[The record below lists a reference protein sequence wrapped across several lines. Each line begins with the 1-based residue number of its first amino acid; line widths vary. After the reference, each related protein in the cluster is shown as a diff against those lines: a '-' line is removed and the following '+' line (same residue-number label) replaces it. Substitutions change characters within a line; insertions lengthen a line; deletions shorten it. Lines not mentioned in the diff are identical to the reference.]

1 MKSTRAIRIITSLS
15 LGVVILAT
23 ATWVGLGQISG
34 QISRI
39 SVFGDLENRPE
50 KVSSALNYLVVGSD
64 NREGLTKEQIR
75 ELRVGGTDVAA
86 GGRSDTMLLVHI
98 SKARDSAFI
107 VSLPRDTLVTIPAH
121 ISQDGKSQIP
131 DRPGKLNAAF
141 AFGGAPLLI
150 QTIELMTS
158 LKIDHYIEVSFAG
171 FVGVVDALGGIKVC
185 SKVDIDD
192 PKSHLVMKAGYH
204 LLDGVESLKY
214 VRTRDFDGRG
224 DIGRMERQQQFV
236 SAIVRKAT
244 SSGTLLNP
252 IKLANFYQ
260 ATIATVKMDEGVT
273 KNDLLTLGKQMSNL
287 SSGSVR
293 TLTVPLSNPNGR
305 HPTVGS
311 VVIWDDVLAPE
322 LWNRI
327 KNDEALVDTV
337 IPTADPSAK
346 ASADASSKATPGA
359 SPTPTIIDKF
369 KTQTAANNPCASKK

>member
-1 MKSTRAIRIITSLS
+1 VKSTRAIRIITSLS

-158 LKIDHYIEVSFAG
+158 LKIDHYVEVSFAG

-305 HPTVGS
+305 HPTLGS

-346 ASADASSKATPGA
+346 ASPKATSGA
-359 SPTPTIIDKF
+359 TPEPTIIDKF

>member
-1 MKSTRAIRIITSLS
+1 VKSTRAIRIITSLS

-346 ASADASSKATPGA
+346 ASAGVSSKATPGA

>member
-1 MKSTRAIRIITSLS
+1 VKSTRAIRIITSLS

-64 NREGLTKEQIR
+64 NREGLSKEQIR
-75 ELRVGGTDVAA
+75 ELRVGGPDVAA

-337 IPTADPSAK
+337 IPTAAPSAK
-346 ASADASSKATPGA
+346 ASPKAT
-359 SPTPTIIDKF
+359 PTPTIIDKF

>member
-1 MKSTRAIRIITSLS
+1 VKSTRAIRIITSLS

-50 KVSSALNYLVVGSD
+50 KVNSALNYLVVGSD

-75 ELRVGGTDVAA
+75 ELRVGGVDVAA

-98 SKARDSAFI
+98 SKARDAAFI

-121 ISQDGKSQIP
+121 LSTDGKSQIP

-150 QTIELMTS
+150 QTIELMTE
-158 LKIDHYIEVSFAG
+158 LKIDHYVEVSFAG

-204 LLDGVESLKY
+204 LLDGVEALKY

-236 SAIVRKAT
+236 SAIIRKAT

-260 ATIATVKMDEGVT
+260 ATISTVKMDEGVT
-273 KNDLLTLGKQMSNL
+273 KNDLLTLGKQLSNL
-287 SSGSVR
+287 SSGNVR
-293 TLTVPLSNPNGR
+293 TLTVPLATANGR

-311 VVIWDDVLAPE
+311 VVIWDEVLAPE
-322 LWNRI
+322 LWSRI
-327 KNDEALVDTV
+327 KTDAALVDTV
-337 IPTADPSAK
+337 LPSADPSAS
-346 ASADASSKATPGA
+346 ASSNPSSKATP
-359 SPTPTIIDKF
+359 TPTTIDKF
-369 KTQTAANNPCASKK
+369 KTQTAAVNPCASKK

>member
-158 LKIDHYIEVSFAG
+158 LKIDHYVEVSFAG

-305 HPTVGS
+305 HPTLGS

-346 ASADASSKATPGA
+346 ASPKATSGA
-359 SPTPTIIDKF
+359 TPEPTIIDKF

>member
-64 NREGLTKEQIR
+64 NREGLTKAQIR

-98 SKARDSAFI
+98 SKARDAAFI

-158 LKIDHYIEVSFAG
+158 LKIDHYVEVSFAG

-337 IPTADPSAK
+337 IPTAAPSAK
-346 ASADASSKATPGA
+346 ASPKAT
-359 SPTPTIIDKF
+359 PTPTIIDKF

>member
-50 KVSSALNYLVVGSD
+50 KVNSALNYLVVGSD

-75 ELRVGGTDVAA
+75 ELRVGGVDVAA

-98 SKARDSAFI
+98 SKARDAAFI

-121 ISQDGKSQIP
+121 LSTDGKSQIP

-150 QTIELMTS
+150 ETIELMTE
-158 LKIDHYIEVSFAG
+158 LKIDHYVEVSFAG

-204 LLDGVESLKY
+204 LLDGVESLKF

-236 SAIVRKAT
+236 SAIIRKAT

-260 ATIATVKMDEGVT
+260 ATISTVKMDEGVT
-273 KNDLLTLGKQMSNL
+273 KNDLLTLGKQLSNL
-287 SSGSVR
+287 SSGNVR
-293 TLTVPLSNPNGR
+293 TLTVPLATANGR

-311 VVIWDDVLAPE
+311 VVIWDEVLAPE

-327 KNDEALVDTV
+327 KTDAPLVDTV
-337 IPTADPSAK
+337 LPTTDPA
-346 ASADASSKATPGA
+346 ASASSKPSSKATPGA
-359 SPTPTIIDKF
+359 TPGPTTIDKF
-369 KTQTAANNPCASKK
+369 KTQTAASNPCASKK